1 MKTALIHYFSGTGNT
16 YHMVNILGE
25 SLRQQGY
32 DVQYSNMEKPR
43 ERMWEECSLHVFC
56 YPIYA
61 FGTPAIV
68 LRYIRSL
75 KKISGRKAA
84 IVCSYG
90 GFEGQSLTHM
100 SMLLRRK
107 GLDVFLTDAAL
118 YPDNWTQV
126 VNPKEEEEQRAMME
140 KADHEM
146 GLLGQKIAS
155 LETGIKKRGLLNL
168 AWSWVVF
175 SLFTA
180 LGRRIMGKVFIAD
193 STCIS
198 CGKCERTCPV
208 STIKIKNGRPFWGW
222 KCENCERC
230 MNICPKRSIQTSGF
244 KLITYLVLS
253 IGLIFLQ
260 IWINSAIH
268 LHTLLNVLSYCML
281 YIISVFFM
289 DLMFRVL
296 EKLPTLRKILTYSYT
311 QKYRRY
317 MVKEFKDKFKIIK

>member
-1 MKTALIHYFSGTGNT
+1 MKTAIIHYFSGTGNT
-16 YHMVNILGE
+16 YHMANILGE

-32 DVQYSNMEKPR
+32 DVRLFNMEKSD
-43 ERMWEECSLHVFC
+43 ERPQEECSLHIFC

-75 KKISGRKAA
+75 KKISGCKAA

-100 SMLLRRK
+100 SMLLSRK
-107 GLDVFLTDAAL
+107 GFDVFLTDAAL

-126 VNPKEEEEQRAMME
+126 VNPKGEAEQRAMME

-155 LETGIKKRGLLNL
+155 LETGIKKRGVLNL

-175 SLFTA
+175 SLFTV

-198 CGKCERTCPV
+198 CGKCERACPV
-208 STIKIKNGRPFWGW
+208 STIKIRKGRPFWGW

-230 MNICPKRSIQTSGF
+230 MNICPARSIQTSGI
-244 KLITYLVLS
+244 KLITYLIIS
-253 IGLIFLQ
+253 IGLLFLQ
-260 IWINSAIH
+260 IRINSALHIH
-268 LHTLLNVLSYCML
+268 ALLNVLSYCII
-281 YIISVFFM
+281 YIVAIFFM
-289 DLMFRVL
+289 DVVFRLL
-296 EKLPTLRKILTYSYT
+296 ENTPMGRKLLAISYT
-311 QKYRRY
+311 RKYRRY
-317 MVKEFKDKFKIIK
+317 MVKEFKDKL